1 MKMKNGLKKI
11 KIIILFMMACLVFSA
26 YNELLEDVPNL
37 QNADDPFIELDSIGD
52 SIGNAKT
59 AYEAA
64 HPTLT
69 PTPTPEITPVVTP
82 EPTPTE
88 IPTNENEIK
97 IIVGDENLAGSGES
111 VILEGKKIR
120 SLEELKSIIT
130 ESDYDEKSIL
140 LIDYYAEK
148 EALMEVKST
157 LDEIGISYRIETRD
171 NYPTES
177 IE

>member
-1 MKMKNGLKKI
+1 MKMKNGSRKI

-26 YNELLEDVPNL
+26 YNKLLEDIPNL

-59 AYEAA
+59 AYEKA

-69 PTPTPEITPVVTP
+69 PTPIPEITPIVTP

-88 IPTNENEIK
+88 IPPNENEIK
-97 IIVGDENLAGSGES
+97 IIVGDEDPAGSGES
-111 VILEGKKIR
+111 VILEGKQIK
-120 SLEELKSIIT
+120 SSEELKSIIT
-130 ESDYDEKSIL
+130 GPDYEEKTIL

-148 EALMEVKST
+148 EAFKVVKST
-157 LDEIGISYRIETRD
+157 LDEIGIGYRIETRD